1 MPLLVS
7 LFPETTS
14 LCKFMQIADEFG
26 SFDRYCWGFLNHK
39 PIVSK
44 FRYPRQVPV
53 KSPKADIISKDMM
66 RRGFRGVGPTV
77 IYSFM
82 QAAGLTN
89 DHLVSC
95 FRFEQCNATPTPC
108 TNDINRADM
117 KADPKKDGMTMNIC
131 SEEIATNTEMPR
143 MIDALIVS

>member
-1 MPLLVS
+1 M
-7 LFPETTS
+7 
-14 LCKFMQIADEFG
+14 
-26 SFDRYCWGFLNHK
+26 
-39 PIVSK
+39 
-44 FRYPRQVPV
+44 
-53 KSPKADIISKDMM
+53 
-66 RRGFRGVGPTV
+66 GPTV